1 MTISELAK
9 IALDEGRVVFASRNE
24 WDEFKLA
31 FDPKTGVYMGTDMNT
46 MDGWRQ
52 VFLSIES
59 HAADD
64 WYEVKDK

>member
-9 IALDEGRVVFASRNE
+9 IALEEKRVVFATRNE

-31 FDPKTGVYMGTDMNT
+31 FDPDAGVRIGTDT
-46 MDGWRQ
+46 DTYGDWGT
-52 VFLSIES
+52 VYLSVGS

-64 WYEVKDK
+64 WYEVKE